1 MVEAWYHTISV
12 HGACEISV
20 HVKNVGAE
28 LMVDGNSIFGSCIM
42 WKRRH

>member
-28 LMVDGNSIFGSCIM
+28 LMVDGNSISGSGIM
-42 WKRRH
+42 RGRRH

>member
-1 MVEAWYHTISV
+1 MVEAWYHT
-12 HGACEISV
+12 ISV

-28 LMVDGNSIFGSCIM
+28 LMVDGNSISSSGIM

>member
-28 LMVDGNSIFGSCIM
+28 LMVDGNSTGYNAG
-42 WKRRH
+42 KEALTL